1 VLTSGKKVKTNS
13 QMQGFHG
20 EYEATVD
27 AKGRFL
33 LPGGLKK
40 QLPEGESRFI
50 LSRGFEKCL
59 TLYPLKSWEL
69 IIAKISK
76 LNDFDP
82 KVRQFRRQFLGGAT
96 EIELDGA
103 GRMLLPGTLREF
115 AGLNKD
121 IVLAAA
127 LDRFEIWDAA
137 KYHQL
142 FEDFSPDA
150 FSNLAQEV
158 MAEKGDNNNS

>member
-1 VLTSGKKVKTNS
+1 
-13 QMQGFHG
+13 MQGFHG

-103 GRMLLPGTLREF
+103 GRMLLPGTHREF

-137 KYHQL
+137 KYTQL

>member
-1 VLTSGKKVKTNS
+1 MN
-13 QMQGFHG
+13 GFHG

-40 QLPEGESRFI
+40 QLPEGEGRFI
-50 LSRGFEKCL
+50 IGRGFEKCL

-69 IIAKISK
+69 IIAKISQ

-96 EIELDGA
+96 EVELDSA
-103 GRMLLPGTLREF
+103 NRMLLPHTLKEY
-115 AGLNKD
+115 ASLGKD
-121 IVLAAA
+121 IVIAAA
-127 LDRFEIWDAA
+127 LDRFEIWDAT
-137 KYHQL
+137 KYKQL
-142 FEDFSPDA
+142 FEDFSPEE

-158 MAEKGDNNNS
+158 MGGRNVE

>member
-1 VLTSGKKVKTNS
+1 MS
-13 QMQGFHG
+13 GFHG

-27 AKGRFL
+27 TKGRFL

-40 QLPEGESRFI
+40 QLPEGETRFI
-50 LSRGFEKCL
+50 ISRGFEKCL

-69 IIAKISK
+69 IISKISQ

-96 EIELDGA
+96 EVELDTA
-103 GRMLLPGTLREF
+103 GRLLLPSSLKEF
-115 AGLNKD
+115 AALGKD

-127 LDRFEIWDAA
+127 LDRFEIWDSS
-137 KYHQL
+137 KYKQL
-142 FEDFSPDA
+142 FEDSSPEA
-150 FSNLAQEV
+150 FSDLAKEV
-158 MAEKGDNNNS
+158 MSGKNIG

>member
-1 VLTSGKKVKTNS
+1 MISLI
-13 QMQGFHG
+13 G
-20 EYEATVD
+20 EYECKVD

-40 QLPEGESRFI
+40 QLPEGEGRFI
-50 LSRGFEKCL
+50 IGRGFEKCL

-69 IIAKISK
+69 IIAKISQ

-96 EIELDGA
+96 EVELDSA
-103 GRMLLPGTLREF
+103 NRMLLPHTLKEY
-115 AGLNKD
+115 ASLGKD
-121 IVLAAA
+121 IVIAAA
-127 LDRFEIWDAA
+127 LDRFEIWDAT
-137 KYHQL
+137 KYKQL
-142 FEDFSPDA
+142 FEDFSPEE

-158 MAEKGDNNNS
+158 MGGRNVE

>member
-1 VLTSGKKVKTNS
+1 
-13 QMQGFHG
+13 MQGFHG

-33 LPGGLKK
+33 LPGALKK

-50 LSRGFEKCL
+50 LGRGFEKCL
-59 TLYPLKSWEL
+59 TLYPLKSWE
-69 IIAKISK
+69 IITSKIAQ
-76 LNDFDP
+76 LNEFDP

-96 EIELDGA
+96 EVELDSA
-103 GRMLLPGTLREF
+103 GRMLLPGFLKEF
-115 AGLNKD
+115 AGLGKD

-127 LDRFEIWDAA
+127 LDRFEIWDAT
-137 KYHQL
+137 KYKQL
-142 FEDFSPDA
+142 FEDFSSED

-158 MAEKGDNNNS
+158 MGNKDQKNGSI

>member
-1 VLTSGKKVKTNS
+1 MN
-13 QMQGFHG
+13 GFHG

-40 QLPEGESRFI
+40 QLPEEESRFI

-59 TLYPLKSWEL
+59 TLYHLKSWEL

-96 EIELDGA
+96 EIELDSA
-103 GRMLLPGTLREF
+103 GRMLMPATLKEY
-115 AGLNKD
+115 ASITKD
-121 IVLAAA
+121 VTINAVI
-127 LDRFEIWDAA
+127 DRFEIWDST
-137 KYHQL
+137 KYKRL
-142 FEDFSPDA
+142 FEEVSPKEFSD
-150 FSNLAQEV
+150 LANEV
-158 MAEKGDNNNS
+158 MSGIQ

>member
-1 VLTSGKKVKTNS
+1 MS
-13 QMQGFHG
+13 GFHG

-33 LPGGLKK
+33 LPGGLRK
-40 QLPEGESRFI
+40 QLPEGEGRFI

-69 IIAKISK
+69 IIVKISK

-96 EIELDGA
+96 EVELDSA
-103 GRMLLPGTLREF
+103 GRLLLPASLKEF
-115 AGLNKD
+115 AGLLKD
-121 IVLAAA
+121 VILAAA
-127 LDRFEIWDAA
+127 LDRFEIWDSV
-137 KYHQL
+137 KYKQL
-142 FEDFSPDA
+142 FEDLSPEA
-150 FSNLAQEV
+150 FSNLAKEV
-158 MAEKGDNNNS
+158 MAANEVELKKQ

>member
-1 VLTSGKKVKTNS
+1 MN
-13 QMQGFHG
+13 GFHG

-40 QLPEGESRFI
+40 QLPEGETRFI

-59 TLYPLKSWEL
+59 TLYPQKSWEL
-69 IIAKISK
+69 IISKISQ

-96 EIELDGA
+96 EIELDSA
-103 GRMLLPGTLREF
+103 GRMLLPASLKEY
-115 AGLNKD
+115 AGLGKD
-121 IVLAAA
+121 VVLAAA
-127 LDRFEIWDAA
+127 LDRFEIWDAS
-137 KYHQL
+137 KYKQL
-142 FEDFSPDA
+142 FEDFSPEA
-150 FSNLAQEV
+150 FSDLAKEV
-158 MAEKGDNNNS
+158 MAGGEVKS

>member
-1 VLTSGKKVKTNS
+1 MS
-13 QMQGFHG
+13 GFHG

-27 AKGRFL
+27 TKGRFL

-40 QLPEGESRFI
+40 QLPEGETHFI
-50 LSRGFEKCL
+50 ISRGFEKCL

-69 IIAKISK
+69 IISKISQ

-96 EIELDGA
+96 EVELDTA
-103 GRMLLPGTLREF
+103 GRLLLPASLKEF
-115 AGLNKD
+115 AALGKD

-127 LDRFEIWDAA
+127 LDRFEIWDSS
-137 KYHQL
+137 KYKQL
-142 FEDFSPDA
+142 FEDSSPEA
-150 FSNLAQEV
+150 FSDLAKEV
-158 MAEKGDNNNS
+158 MAGKNIG

>member
-1 VLTSGKKVKTNS
+1 MS
-13 QMQGFHG
+13 GFHG

-33 LPGGLKK
+33 LPGGIRK
-40 QLPEGESRFI
+40 QLPKDDSRFI
-50 LSRGFEKCL
+50 IGRGFEKCL
-59 TLYPLKSWEL
+59 TMYPLKSWEL

-96 EIELDGA
+96 EVELDSA
-103 GRMLLPGTLREF
+103 GRLLLPASLKEF
-115 AGLNKD
+115 AGLGKD

-127 LDRFEIWDAA
+127 LDRFEIWDSS
-137 KYHQL
+137 KYKQL
-142 FEDFSPDA
+142 FEDFSPEA
-150 FSNLAQEV
+150 FSDLAKEV
-158 MAEKGDNNNS
+158 MKDMNSDN

>member
-1 VLTSGKKVKTNS
+1 MN
-13 QMQGFHG
+13 GFHG

-33 LPGGLKK
+33 LPGSLRK
-40 QLPEGESRFI
+40 QLPEAENRFI

-69 IIAKISK
+69 IIAKISS

-96 EIELDGA
+96 EVELDTA
-103 GRMLLPGTLREF
+103 GRLLLPASLKEF
-115 AGLNKD
+115 AGLGKD

-127 LDRFEIWDAA
+127 LDRFEIWDAV
-137 KYHQL
+137 KYKQL
-142 FEDFSPDA
+142 FEDFSPEA
-150 FSNLAQEV
+150 FSDLAQEV
-158 MAEKGDNNNS
+158 MTDNKEKRDS

>member
-1 VLTSGKKVKTNS
+1 MN
-13 QMQGFHG
+13 GFHG

-33 LPGGLKK
+33 LPGSLRK
-40 QLPEGESRFI
+40 QLPEAENRFI

-69 IIAKISK
+69 IIAKISL

-82 KVRQFRRQFLGGAT
+82 KVRQCRRQFLGGAT
-96 EIELDGA
+96 EVELDTA
-103 GRMLLPGTLREF
+103 GRLLLPASLKEF
-115 AGLNKD
+115 AGLGKD

-127 LDRFEIWDAA
+127 LDRFEIWDAV
-137 KYHQL
+137 KYKQL
-142 FEDFSPDA
+142 FEDFSPEA

-158 MAEKGDNNNS
+158 MTDNKEKRDS

>member
-1 VLTSGKKVKTNS
+1 MN
-13 QMQGFHG
+13 GFHG

-40 QLPEGESRFI
+40 QLPEGEARFI

-59 TLYPLKSWEL
+59 TLYPLKSWEI
-69 IIAKISK
+69 IIAKISQ

-96 EIELDGA
+96 EVELDSA
-103 GRMLLPGTLREF
+103 GRMLLPASLKEY
-115 AGLNKD
+115 AGLGKD

-127 LDRFEIWDAA
+127 LDRFEIWDAG
-137 KYHQL
+137 KYKQL
-142 FEDFSPDA
+142 FEDFSPEA
-150 FSNLAQEV
+150 FSDLAKDV
-158 MAEKGDNNNS
+158 MGAKNIE

>member
-1 VLTSGKKVKTNS
+1 
-13 QMQGFHG
+13 MHGFHG
-20 EYEATVD
+20 EYEATID
-27 AKGRFL
+27 AKHRFL

-59 TLYPLKSWEL
+59 TLYPLKSWE
-69 IIAKISK
+69 IIISRVNQ

-96 EIELDGA
+96 EVELDSA
-103 GRMLLPGTLREF
+103 NRLLLPQTLKEY
-115 AGLNKD
+115 AGLGKD

-127 LDRFEIWDAA
+127 MDRFEIWDAS
-137 KYHQL
+137 KYKQL
-142 FEDFSPDA
+142 FEDFSPED
-150 FSNLAQEV
+150 FSKLAEEV
-158 MAEKGDNNNS
+158 MTNKKETI

>member
-1 VLTSGKKVKTNS
+1 VSTSGNLEFIYTLMN
-13 QMQGFHG
+13 GFHG

-69 IIAKISK
+69 IIAKISQ

-82 KVRQFRRQFLGGAT
+82 KVREFRRQFLGGAT
-96 EIELDGA
+96 EIELDSA
-103 GRMLLPGTLREF
+103 GRMLLPSSLKEF
-115 AGLNKD
+115 AGLSKD

-127 LDRFEIWDAA
+127 LDRFEIWDSS
-137 KYHQL
+137 KYKQL
-142 FEDFSPDA
+142 FENFSSEA
-150 FSNLAQEV
+150 FSTLAKEV
-158 MAEKGDNNNS
+158 MTVKKENQ